1 MRRVRRSCLSETF
14 NNGEEGEVFL
24 AVAYN
29 IVMSLWLHAFST
41 NPYILPVYLACNIG
55 VNSGKKKSSTNSKH
69 DKNLWTYIVWHAQLL
84 YMVLLLV
91 LVSILNDQG
100 EWSWGTSTKFLQCM
114 NISNLVFS
122 LARKLFRS
130 CVWSCT
136 NPFWARGVWILDKIV
151 KKNKENFH
159 CIK

>member
-1 MRRVRRSCLSETF
+1 VRRVRCSWQLPTI
-14 NNGEEGEVFL
+14 L
-24 AVAYN
+24 
-29 IVMSLWLHAFST
+29 LWACDCMHFQQT
-41 NPYILPVYLACNIG
+41 HIFYQFILPAILEWILE
-55 VNSGKKKSSTNSKH
+55 KKKSSTNSKH
-69 DKNLWTYIVWHAQLL
+69 DKNSWTYIVWHAQLL

-91 LVSILNDQG
+91 LVSILNDQW